1 MVIGTTLVCPH
12 SFVAAA
18 RDLLS
23 LRLRGR
29 GHAHLPV
36 GHDGGHAEEGLL
48 GAVGLGDLDGGGLG
62 RRSQH

>member
-1 MVIGTTLVCPH
+1 MNANP
-12 SFVAAA
+12 AAA
-18 RDLLS
+18 RDLLPV
-23 LRLRGR
+23 RLGGR

-48 GAVGLGDLDGGGLG
+48 GAVGLGDLGGDLG

>member
-1 MVIGTTLVCPH
+1 MNANP
-12 SFVAAA
+12 AAA
-18 RDLLS
+18 RDLLPV
-23 LRLRGR
+23 RLRRR

-48 GAVGLGDLDGGGLG
+48 GAVGLGDLGGGLG